1 MKPAMEKQFGF
12 LFDSDRCVQ
21 CHACEL
27 ACKSWNE
34 IEFGIRWR
42 KVLDLWSGE
51 FPRITNKT
59 FSLSCL
65 HCADPGCV
73 AACPEKAI
81 NKRRKDGI
89 VTVDP
94 TKCKSC
100 RTCAS
105 ACPFH
110 IPQYGRTGAMQKCNF
125 CLDRLTQG
133 KEPACVA
140 TCPGEALKCGVMGI
154 LLETVKKPKARFAGP
169 TNPSLIICG
178 RLTEAELQ
186 ELLETD
192 HKTMSM
198 AEVAPEIIID
208 N

>member
-1 MKPAMEKQFGF
+1 MSQPAEKQYGF
-12 LFDSDRCVQ
+12 YFDSDRCVQ

-51 FPRITNKT
+51 FPRVTNKT

-65 HCADPGCV
+65 HCADPACV

-81 NKRRKDGI
+81 TKRREDGI

-94 TKCKSC
+94 ARCKLC

-110 IPQYGRTGAMQKCNF
+110 IPQYGRTGGMQKCNF
-125 CLDRLTQG
+125 CLDRLAQG
-133 KEPACVA
+133 KQPACVA
-140 TCPGEALKCGVMGI
+140 TCPGEALKCGVMEDLI
-154 LLETVKKPKARFAGP
+154 ETAKKLGARYPGP

-178 RLTEAELQ
+178 RLKEPELK
-186 ELLETD
+186 ELLESD
-192 HKTMSM
+192 HKTMSI
-198 AEVAPEIIID
+198 ADLSPEITID